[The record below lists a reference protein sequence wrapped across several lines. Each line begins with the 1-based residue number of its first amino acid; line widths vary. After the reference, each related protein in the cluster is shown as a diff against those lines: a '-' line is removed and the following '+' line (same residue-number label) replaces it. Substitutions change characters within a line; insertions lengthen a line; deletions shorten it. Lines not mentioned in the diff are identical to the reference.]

1 MVRKRTRK
9 AGSSKYDT
17 TISRLNGQIEFL
29 KVKLDEDISYQ
40 KDVTEHH
47 VSLLLERMNEMETN
61 HSKRIDD
68 LTKQIDKMTPK
79 KSTSRTSNIDK
90 PMNQTA
96 LDMYQG

>member
-17 TISRLNGQIEFL
+17 AISRLNGQIEFL

-47 VSLLLERMNEMETN
+47 VFLLLERMNEMENN

-68 LTKQIDKMTPK
+68 LTKQIDKMNKK
-79 KSTSRTSNIDK
+79 KSTSRTSTTDK
-90 PMNQTA
+90 PMTQTA